1 MSTKRSIK
9 VGTVVAAGG
18 LALAGLMTM
27 GTGVSNA
34 ATLQTEGSY
43 PSRSACMAAGPGVEA
58 ITGGNWTNY
67 WCVPDRTAAATWRLV
82 LTN

>member
-9 VGTVVAAGG
+9 VGKVVAAGG
-18 LALAGLMTM
+18 LALAGLMTI

-58 ITGGNWTNY
+58 ATGGNWANH
-67 WCVPDRTAAATWRLV
+67 WCVPDRTGAGVWRLV
-82 LTN
+82 LSN